1 MNIEAINKLKIL
13 YVEDEIVLRDTT
25 CNSLQSVLNE
35 IVVADNGKEG
45 LEKFKED
52 KFDLIVTDLSMPTM
66 TGTDMIKEIKK
77 IDPHIPIVITTAYGS
92 QNKDIALLK
101 EMGIE
106 EFVMKPV
113 DIMKL
118 VTSIDKA
125 IKKD

>member
-1 MNIEAINKLKIL
+1 MDIEAIKKLKIL

-25 CNSLQSVLNE
+25 CNSLQSVINE

-45 LEKFKED
+45 LEKFQED
-52 KFDLIVTDLSMPTM
+52 KFDLIITDLSMPIM
-66 TGTDMIKEIKK
+66 AGTDMIKEIKK
-77 IDPHIPIVITTAYGS
+77 IDPNIPIVITTAYGS
-92 QNKDIALLK
+92 QNQDISILRD
-101 EMGIE
+101 MGIE

-125 IKKD
+125 IK